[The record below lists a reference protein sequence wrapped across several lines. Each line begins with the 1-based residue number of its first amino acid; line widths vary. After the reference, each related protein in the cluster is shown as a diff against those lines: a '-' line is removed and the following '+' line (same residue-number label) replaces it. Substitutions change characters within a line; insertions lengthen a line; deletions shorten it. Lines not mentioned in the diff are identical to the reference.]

1 MIHRQQKLE
10 FFHERTSRE
19 EEEDPHPST
28 SAHTSRE
35 REDRGP
41 STSHETQR

>member
-1 MIHRQQKLE
+1 MMSHRQRKLE
-10 FFHERTSRE
+10 FSRERTSRK
-19 EEEDPHPST
+19 EEEDPRP
-28 SAHTSRE
+28 SRE